1 MQQERSSDKKN
12 KSNCL
17 KAQLCGSCV
26 YMGLTYEEEKKRK
39 QEHFEMLLKDIKCI
53 KEPII
58 GADDPYFY
66 RNKVH
71 AALGRE
77 KGKVISGTYST
88 GSHRI
93 VPNDDCLIENK
104 DASKIIKDIRGLISE
119 FKLPVYDERTRRGL
133 CRRILIRVA
142 EATGEILVVLVNAD
156 TFFPG
161 KKNFVSK
168 LIKKDPNITS
178 VVININKRTDSMIL
192 GDKFE
197 TVYGKGFIVDELC
210 GLKFKISADSFY
222 QINHKQTEKIY
233 AEAMTKAALDAGD
246 KVLDAYC
253 GIGTIGMAA
262 SKFCGKVI
270 GVELNKSAV
279 ADANTNKKMNGVTN
293 IEFVRGDAT
302 EYINKA
308 AAAGEKFDVVFLD
321 PPRSGTTKE
330 FIKAVSA
337 LGARKAV
344 YVSCDPTTL
353 ARDLKIFSSE
363 GYKAVSSVPVDMFP
377 WTDALESVTL
387 LTRDDKV
394 KDITLALKR
403 EKYVK

>member
-1 MQQERSSDKKN
+1 MQQEQSSDKKN
-12 KSNCL
+12 KKNCM

-26 YMGLTYEEEKKRK
+26 YMGLSYEEEKKRK
-39 QEHFEMLLKDIKCI
+39 QEHFEMLLKDINCV

-58 GADDPYFY
+58 GADDPYYY

-71 AALGRE
+71 AALGKE
-77 KGKVISGTYST
+77 KGKVISGTYSS

-104 DASKIIKDIRGLISE
+104 AASKIIKDIRALIGE
-119 FKLPVYDERTRRGL
+119 FKLPVYDERTKRGL
-133 CRRILIRVA
+133 FRRILIRVA
-142 EATGEILVVLVNAD
+142 ESTGQILVVLVNAD

-168 LIKKDPNITS
+168 LLKKNPDITS
-178 VVININKRTDSMIL
+178 LVININKRTDSMIL

-197 TVYGKGFIVDELC
+197 NCYGRGYIVDELC

-222 QINHKQTEKIY
+222 QVNHKQTEKLY
-233 AEAMTKAALDAGD
+233 SEAMAKASLDPND

-253 GIGTIGMAA
+253 GIGTIGMVA

-270 GVELNKSAV
+270 GVEYNKTAV
-279 ADANTNKKMNGVTN
+279 ADALDNRRMNNVSN

-308 AAAGEKFDVVFLD
+308 ASSREKFDVVFLD

-330 FIKAVSA
+330 FIRAVSV
-337 LGARKAV
+337 LGARKVV
-344 YVSCDPTTL
+344 YISCDPVTL
-353 ARDLKIFSSE
+353 ARDLKIFAKE
-363 GYKAVSSVPVDMFP
+363 GYKVVSSVPVDMFP

-387 LTRDDKV
+387 LQKDESV
-394 KDITLALKR
+394 KDVTLALKR
-403 EKYVK
+403 GKYVK

>member
-1 MQQERSSDKKN
+1 MPQERSSDKN
-12 KSNCL
+12 AVNACI

-26 YMGLTYEEEKKRK
+26 YMGLSYKQQLERK
-39 QEHFEMLLKDIKCI
+39 QEHFEKLLKDIDCI

-58 GADDPYFY
+58 GADDPFFY

-71 AALGRE
+71 AALGRDR
-77 KGKVISGTYST
+77 GRIISGTYSQ

-104 DASKIIKDIRGLISE
+104 AAAKIIKDVRKLITE

-133 CRRILIRVA
+133 MRRILIRVA
-142 EATGEILVVLVNAD
+142 EQTGEILVVLVNAD

-161 KKNFVSK
+161 KKNFISK
-168 LIKKDPNITS
+168 LVKTDPDITS

-197 TVYGKGFIVDELC
+197 TVYGKGYIVDELC

-222 QINHKQTEKIY
+222 QVNHRQTEKLY
-233 AEAMTKAALDAGD
+233 AEAISKAALGAED

-253 GIGTIGMAA
+253 GIGTIGMVA

-270 GVELNKSAV
+270 GVEYNRSAV
-279 ADANTNKKMNGVTN
+279 ADALVNKKMNGISN
-293 IEFVRGDAT
+293 IDFVRGDAT
-302 EYINKA
+302 AYINKA
-308 AAAGEKFDVVFLD
+308 AAGRETFDVVLLD
-321 PPRSGTTKE
+321 PPRSGTTRE
-330 FIKAVSA
+330 FISAVSR
-337 LGARKAV
+337 LRARKAV
-344 YVSCDPTTL
+344 YISCDPVTL
-353 ARDLKIFSSE
+353 ARDLKIFSKE

-387 LTRDDKV
+387 LERADDA
-394 KDITLALKR
+394 KDMTLAHKLD
-403 EKYVK
+403 KYVK

>member
-1 MQQERSSDKKN
+1 
-12 KSNCL
+12 
-17 KAQLCGSCV
+17 
-26 YMGLTYEEEKKRK
+26 MGLTYEEEKKRK
-39 QEHFEMLLKDIKCI
+39 QEHFEMLLKDIDCI

-77 KGKVISGTYST
+77 KGKVISGTYSA

-104 DASKIIKDIRGLISE
+104 DAAKIIKDIRKLITE
-119 FKLPVYDERTRRGL
+119 FKLPVYDEKTRRGL
-133 CRRILIRVA
+133 MRRILIRVA
-142 EATGEILVVLVNAD
+142 ESTGEILVVLVNAD

-161 KKNFVSK
+161 KKNFISK
-168 LIKKDPNITS
+168 LLKTDPDITS

-222 QINHKQTEKIY
+222 QVNRRQTEKLY
-233 AEAMTKAALDAGD
+233 AEAMSKASLDAGD

-253 GIGTIGMAA
+253 GIGTIGMVA

-270 GVELNKSAV
+270 GVEYNRSAV
-279 ADANTNKKMNGVTN
+279 SDANTNKKMNGVTN

-302 EYINKA
+302 AYIGRA
-308 AAAGEKFDVVFLD
+308 ASSGEKFDVVFLD
-321 PPRSGTTKE
+321 PPRSGTTRE
-330 FIKAVSA
+330 FISAVSA

-344 YVSCDPTTL
+344 YISCDPETL
-353 ARDLKIFSSE
+353 ARDLKIFSKE
-363 GYKAVSSVPVDMFP
+363 GYKVISSVPVDMFP

-387 LTRDDKV
+387 LVRDDKV
-394 KDITLALKR
+394 KDIALALKR